1 MLKKEGWTREVEVTN
16 IQVCCPSNMYMVILV
31 VHFALVILKH
41 KKCKILC
48 YEGRIDIICNVFLL
62 HESGSMCPDEKTEDK
77 IIGLIVTQ
85 ASVVCLTLSYA
96 ERKCEHVEQIQ

>member
-1 MLKKEGWTREVEVTN
+1 
-16 IQVCCPSNMYMVILV
+16 MVILV

-41 KKCKILC
+41 KKCKIC